1 MKMTRS
7 LAAALLVALG
17 LGAASAR
24 GAEITLY
31 ERANF
36 GGAQLT
42 LRGYTPN
49 FTGTGFNDRVS
60 SIVVTAGRWELC
72 SDPDFKGSC
81 AVFGPGEYPTI
92 DRRLSDHYSS
102 ARELGSFGERRRSYD
117 DDERGSIELY
127 DQPGF
132 RGRSLRLES
141 DAEALATSGF
151 NDRAASAVVTQGT
164 WELCTDADYYG
175 DCRSFPPGRYSDL
188 GFGMERRISSA
199 RLIHPQREAPVVA
212 APRSARSL
220 PISGRAYLYS
230 ERGLR
235 GTNLAVAGAI
245 GDLQRL
251 GFDHEAKSILVESGN
266 WLACRDTWFRGDCR
280 VFGPGRYDDL
290 AAFGFARVISSIRPA
305 ETQQQVSA
313 APGAPLVAPPTAVA
327 EPSRG
332 AVLEFYSEPGF
343 GGERLVLERTIGDL
357 DRMHFDRRAASV
369 VVLGGTW
376 ELCSDARFSGSCAV
390 YPPGRYPRMG
400 GLTRQV
406 VSVRRIE

>member
-24 GAEITLY
+24 AAEITLY
-31 ERANF
+31 EHANF
-36 GGAQLT
+36 GGTQLT

-60 SIVVTAGRWELC
+60 SIVVTSGRWELC
-72 SDPDFKGSC
+72 SDADFKGTC

-102 ARELGSFGERRRSYD
+102 AREIGSVGERRGGTD
-117 DDERGSIELY
+117 DDRGSIELY

-175 DCRSFPPGRYSDL
+175 DCRSFPPGRYADL

-199 RLIHPQREAPVVA
+199 RLIRSPREAPIAVTPGYA
-212 APRSARSL
+212 QSP
-220 PISGRAYLYS
+220 PISGRAFLYS
-230 ERGLR
+230 ERRLR
-235 GTNLAVAGAI
+235 GTSLAVAGAV
-245 GDLQRL
+245 GDLQRS
-251 GFDHEAKSILVESGN
+251 GFDKEAKSILIESGS

-290 AAFGFARVISSIRPA
+290 AGFGLDRMISSIRPA
-305 ETQQQVSA
+305 ETRPQVSA
-313 APGAPLVAPPTAVA
+313 LPGAPPAPHSAAVP

-332 AVLEFYSEPGF
+332 AALEFYSEPGF
-343 GGERLVLERTIGDL
+343 GGERLLLERTTGDL
-357 DRMHFDRRAASV
+357 DRLNFDRRAASV
-369 VVLGGTW
+369 VVLSGTW
-376 ELCSDARFSGSCAV
+376 ELCTDARFSGSCAV
-390 YPPGRYPRMG
+390 YPPGRYPRLG

>member
-1 MKMTRS
+1 MKTTRS

-24 GAEITLY
+24 AAEVTLY
-31 ERANF
+31 EHANF
-36 GGAQLT
+36 GGTQLT
-42 LRGYTPN
+42 LRGYTPD
-49 FTGTGFNDRVS
+49 FTGTGFNGRVS
-60 SIVVTAGRWELC
+60 SIVVTSGRWELC
-72 SDPDFKGSC
+72 GDADFKGTC
-81 AVFGPGEYPTI
+81 AVFGPGEYPTM
-92 DRRLSDHYSS
+92 DRRLSDRYSS
-102 ARELGSFGERRRSYD
+102 AREIGSLGERRGSYD
-117 DDERGSIELY
+117 DDRGSIELY

-175 DCRSFPPGRYSDL
+175 DCRAFPPGRYSDL

-199 RLIHPQREAPVVA
+199 RLIRAPREAPIVVTPGDA
-212 APRSARSL
+212 QSA
-220 PISGRAYLYS
+220 PISGRAFLYS

-235 GTNLAVAGAI
+235 GTSLAVAGAV
-245 GDLQRL
+245 GDLQRS
-251 GFDHEAKSILVESGN
+251 GFDKEAKSIRVESGS

-290 AAFGFARVISSIRPA
+290 AGFGLDRMISSIRPA

-313 APGAPLVAPPTAVA
+313 LPGAPPPVA

-332 AVLEFYSEPGF
+332 AALEFYSEPGF
-343 GGERLVLERTIGDL
+343 GGERLLLERTIGDL
-357 DRMHFDRRAASV
+357 DRLNFDRRAASV

-376 ELCSDARFSGSCAV
+376 ELCTDARFSGSCAV
-390 YPPGRYPRMG
+390 YPPGRYPRLG